1 MKKLLLAGVAA
12 AGLAFAVP
20 SAEAAFIGVTPSGA
34 AKNDVFVDAANNQV
48 PREGWYD
55 ANLWLIAGGPVNAL
69 VELIGFENGNL
80 NAFYLNGV
88 QLFSWQ
94 GQSGTIL
101 SPTGQSADVVL
112 NPGLLDFKF
121 TTSGP
126 GGEVVNGANRD
137 PATDQ
142 PNFFVTF
149 GVAGDTT
156 INGLTPGSGTVVLIG
171 FDDGGAGPDD
181 NHDDGVIRITL
192 LNGGTFTVPEPA
204 SLALLGMGLLGLGFA
219 ARRRKPA

>member
-12 AGLAFAVP
+12 AGLSFIAP
-20 SAEAAFIGVTPSGA
+20 NAEAAFLGVTPAGSA
-34 AKNDVFVDAANNQV
+34 TNDVFVNG

-55 ANLWLIAGGPVNAL
+55 ADLWLIAGGPVNAL
-69 VELIGFENGNL
+69 VELIGFENGNT
-80 NAFYLNGV
+80 NTFWMNGV

-94 GQSGTIL
+94 GQNGTIL
-101 SPTGQSADVVL
+101 APTGQSANVVL
-112 NPGLLDFKF
+112 NPGLLNFRF
-121 TTSGP
+121 TTSGDVLD
-126 GGEVVNGANRD
+126 VVNGANRS
-137 PATDQ
+137 PATDD

-156 INGLTPGSGTVVLIG
+156 INGVTPGSGTVVLIA

-181 NHDDGVIRITL
+181 NHDDGIIRITL

-219 ARRRKPA
+219 ARRRKAA

>member
-12 AGLAFAVP
+12 AVMALVAPNAQ
-20 SAEAAFIGVTPSGA
+20 AAFLGVTPSGSA
-34 AKNDVFVDAANNQV
+34 TNDVFVDG

-55 ANLWLIAGGPVNAL
+55 ANLWLIADGPTNAL
-69 VELIGFENGNL
+69 VELIGFENGFT
-80 NAFYLNGV
+80 NAFYLNGI
-88 QLFSWQ
+88 QLFSWI
-94 GQSGTIL
+94 GQNGTIL
-101 SPTGQSADVVL
+101 TPTGQSANVVL
-112 NPGLLDFKF
+112 NPGLLNFKF
-121 TTSGP
+121 TTSGSVLD
-126 GGEVVNGANRD
+126 VVNGANRD

-149 GVAGDTT
+149 GATGDTT
-156 INGLTPGSGTVVLIG
+156 IDGITPDSGTVVLIG

-219 ARRRKPA
+219 ARRRKAA

>member
-12 AGLAFAVP
+12 AATAFAAP
-20 SAEAAFIGVTPSGA
+20 HAEAAYIGSTPLGN

-55 ANLWLIAGGPVNAL
+55 ANLYLIASGPVNAL
-69 VELIGFENGNL
+69 VELIGYENGNR
-80 NAFYLNGV
+80 NAFWMNGV

-94 GQSGTIL
+94 GQAGTIL
-101 SPTGQSADVVL
+101 SPTGQSANVVL

-121 TTSGP
+121 TTSGSVLD
-126 GGEVVNGANRD
+126 VVNGANRN

-156 INGLTPGSGTVVLIG
+156 INGITASSGTVVLIG

-192 LNGGTFTVPEPA
+192 QGGTFTVPEPA

-219 ARRRKPA
+219 ARRRRA